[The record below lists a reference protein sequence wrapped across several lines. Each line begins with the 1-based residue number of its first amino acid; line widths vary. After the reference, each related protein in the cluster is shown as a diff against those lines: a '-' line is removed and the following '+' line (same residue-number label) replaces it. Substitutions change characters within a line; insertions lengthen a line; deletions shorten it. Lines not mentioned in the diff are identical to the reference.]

1 MLKNKKFYVAVL
13 VIVVLGLILTGC
25 AAEETADEVVEESEE
40 DVVSSPS
47 VVTDEESLI
56 NAMSAEGSW
65 IVIIQQDLSTDEELV
80 LEGEFTEDGEPDRK
94 LALYEQDEDRNVTA
108 RYTLEAP
115 SITVK
120 SPNARLQS
128 GTFIGDV
135 YVEAPNFRLID
146 FTVDGNVYFENEEAK
161 DTFTME
167 RGSEVT
173 GNLE

>member
-1 MLKNKKFYVAVL
+1 MLKNKKFYFAVL
-13 VIVVLGLILTGC
+13 AILVLGLILTGC
-25 AAEETADEVVEESEE
+25 AAEETADEAVEE

-56 NAMSAEGSW
+56 NAMSADGTW
-65 IVIIQQDLSTDEELV
+65 IIIMQQDLSTEEELV
-80 LEGEFTEDGEPDRK
+80 LEGEFTEDGEADRK

-115 SITVK
+115 SITVQ
-120 SPNARLQS
+120 SPNTRFQS
-128 GTFIGDV
+128 GTFVGDV

-146 FTVDGNVYFENEEAK
+146 FTIDGNVYFENEEAK
-161 DTFTME
+161 DTFSME
-167 RGSEVT
+167 EGSEVT